1 VRAVDS
7 ALSVRSCFKLIREAC
22 AAHSDAKE
30 SHALKVGAA
39 AANQGGNL
47 ADYAANHRKKHE
59 TKWAIAP
66 PDIKVR
72 RSQLSEILWFVCT
85 YA

>member
-47 ADYAANHRKKHE
+47 ADYAANHRK
-59 TKWAIAP
+59 
-66 PDIKVR
+66 
-72 RSQLSEILWFVCT
+72 
-85 YA
+85 